1 MNKINT
7 NILAL
12 CFLFS
17 SSLFGQSITE
27 QIKNSYFDQF
37 PKGKTHFFLKV
48 NAVLFTDDSPRN
60 LTNPADWKDDH
71 NELLNNISIGYT
83 INDALVIG
91 VSSMNSH
98 VDYRNDGE
106 EPIID
111 SITTY
116 GRNLFVE
123 YNFLKSFELTNNV
136 PILKNVYVSL
146 QRPFKRIDNHNLSEM
161 EVARLGLGIRYK
173 VFKHLKADMHYH
185 QLIDQEINEGF
196 RKGKLTFGVIVV
208 I

>member
-1 MNKINT
+1 MNKINI

-17 SSLFGQSITE
+17 SSLLGQSIGE

-48 NAVLFTDDSPRN
+48 NAVLFTDDGPRN
-60 LTNPADWKDDH
+60 LTNPAIWEDGN

-83 INDALVIG
+83 INDFLVVG
-91 VSSMNSH
+91 VSSINSH
-98 VDYRNDGE
+98 VDYRDDGH
-106 EPIID
+106 EPVID
-111 SITTY
+111 SIVTY

-123 YNFLKSFELTNNV
+123 YNFLKSFELTNTV

-146 QRPFKRIDNHNLSEM
+146 QRPFKRIHNHNLSEI
-161 EVARLGLGIRYK
+161 ETARLGLGIRYK

-185 QLIDQEINEGF
+185 QLIDPEINQGF
-196 RKGKLTFGVIVV
+196 KKGKLTFGMIVV